1 MISDCRKSCVF
12 RYVTDENAKLPYAT
26 VLAFPATPY
35 NDIVYDMRLVLDTD
49 VLLSGLRSTI
59 GASRVLL
66 LAVEARV
73 VLPLVSV
80 ATVIEYEAVLKRAEH
95 LQAAGLDA
103 EEVDRFLD
111 DFVAN
116 ADHIAPHFRIRPS
129 VRDPD
134 DEMFAELAVN
144 GQADALVSFNL
155 GDYRPID
162 PRAPRLDI
170 SVCRPGDIL
179 RRLSWRPPA
188 TLRSASLPP

>member
-1 MISDCRKSCVF
+1 
-12 RYVTDENAKLPYAT
+12 
-26 VLAFPATPY
+26 
-35 NDIVYDMRLVLDTD
+35 MRLVLDTD

-73 VLPLVSV
+73 VTPLVSV

-95 LQAAGLDA
+95 LQAARLEA

-111 DFVAN
+111 DFVAH
-116 ADHIAPHFRIRPS
+116 ADQITPHFRTRPA

-134 DEMFAELAVN
+134 DEMFAELAIN
-144 GQADALVSFNL
+144 GQADALVSFNIS
-155 GDYRPID
+155 DYRPAD
-162 PRAPRLDI
+162 SRAPLLDI
-170 SVCRPGDIL
+170 PVCRPGDIL

-188 TLRSASLPP
+188 TSRSAFRPL